1 MTTIN
6 GKLIVQEANQ
16 LDSIK
21 RKTEELQGN
30 YQNLELQISAI
41 AKQNNTKHL
50 EEIDSVKRYIQKLD
64 KKLTYLEE
72 TISNQTK
79 QLLLL
84 KVCGAVGLVGLWFWF
99 GMNNQPQYHKT
110 KPFKHAESLELIKQ
124 V

>member
-1 MTTIN
+1 MTTVN
-6 GKLIVQEANQ
+6 GKLIAQEQNQ
-16 LDSIK
+16 LDTIK
-21 RKTEELQGN
+21 RKTEDLQGR

-41 AKQNNTKHL
+41 AKQNSTKYL
-50 EEIDSVKRYIQKLD
+50 EEMDSVKRYIQKLD
-64 KKLTYLEE
+64 KKLTYVEE

-99 GMNNQPQYHKT
+99 GMDNQPQYQKN
-110 KPFKHAESLELIKQ
+110 KSLKHVESLELIKL

>member
-1 MTTIN
+1 MTTVN
-6 GKLIVQEANQ
+6 GKLIAQEQNQ
-16 LDSIK
+16 LDTIK
-21 RKTEELQGN
+21 RKTEDLQGR

-41 AKQNNTKHL
+41 AKQNSTKYL
-50 EEIDSVKRYIQKLD
+50 EEMDSVKRYIQKLD
-64 KKLTYLEE
+64 KKLTYVEE

-99 GMNNQPQYHKT
+99 GINNQPQYQKS
-110 KPFKHAESLELIKQ
+110 KSFKSVESIELIKL